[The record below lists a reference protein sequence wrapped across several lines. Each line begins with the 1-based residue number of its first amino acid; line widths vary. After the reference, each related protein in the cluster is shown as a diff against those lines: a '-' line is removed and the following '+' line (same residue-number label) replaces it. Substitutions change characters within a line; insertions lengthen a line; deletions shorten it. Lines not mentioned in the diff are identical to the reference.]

1 MKRPRLIFSI
11 PRSKEE
17 LHSYLSGRTTAI
29 AQALIAFYQP
39 LALIDAKA
47 SKVDVDEAI
56 EEAVLTLRAHI
67 DWLEAKGRRYAGADN
82 NSVPVNLSKI
92 DTSPLPM
99 KTEVTAVSPKKLV
112 PDDDDEEDDG
122 GTINISGG
130 FNK

>member
-1 MKRPRLIFSI
+1 MARTQINLSF
-11 PRSKEE
+11 PRSRAA
-17 LHSYLSGRTTAI
+17 LYRYLLGKPNAI
-29 AQALIAFYQP
+29 IEAAFVFYQP
-39 LALIDAKA
+39 IALIDAGVAKA
-47 SKVDVDEAI
+47 DVDEAI
-56 EEAVLTLRAHI
+56 DEAIIKLRSHI
-67 DWLEAKGRRYAGADN
+67 EILEAKGRRYAGADN

-112 PDDDDEEDDG
+112 PDDEEDDG